1 MSSVQLVSAE
11 GESFDVPIAN
21 AKMSTLIANLIDNQ
35 DAEDD
40 EAQEIPLP
48 NVKSTILSSVI
59 EFMNHFATEPMN
71 DIDKVGVDP
80 LIHLDAVLAVLDH
93 FEAFLL
99 THFTPFISS
108 STNCSIVAIEI
119 CQYG

>member
-80 LIHLDAVLAVLDH
+80 LIHLDAVIAVLDH
-93 FEAFLL
+93 SRLFF
-99 THFTPFISS
+99 
-108 STNCSIVAIEI
+108 
-119 CQYG
+119 